1 MFLYV
6 IVYGCEFFIFAHGYP
21 IVRGPNFGNHS
32 FLFECPWHAC
42 QRPTDGHCEC
52 LYLSTQVCPI
62 DLPLYVT
69 LFYTL

>member
-6 IVYGCEFFIFAHGYP
+6 IACGCEFFIFAHGYP
-21 IVRGPNFGNHS
+21 IVQGPIFGNHS

-42 QRPTDGHCEC
+42 QRPTDGHCGVC
-52 LYLSTQVCPI
+52 ISVLKLCPI
-62 DLPLYVT
+62 DLSLYVK